1 MRPPDLVS
9 SDWRCAVDGP
19 VPPLHVAEHIGLGR
33 YGDSIDPHG
42 TEKALRRLQRI
53 LARGGQLLYSMPIGR
68 ERIEFNAQRIWE
80 PCRPIETLS
89 ELRLVEFAVV
99 TDGNEFVADAN
110 PEDFTNAR
118 YACGLYRFQR
128 NP

>member
-1 MRPPDLVS
+1 MWLN
-9 SDWRCAVDGP
+9 
-19 VPPLHVAEHIGLGR
+19 IGLGR
-33 YGDSIDPHG
+33 YGDPINPHG
-42 TEKALRRLQRI
+42 TEIALRGLQRI
-53 LARGGQLLYSMPIGR
+53 LAPGGQLLYSMPIGH
-68 ERIEFNAQRIWE
+68 ERVEFNAQRIWS
-80 PCRPIETLS
+80 PSRPIETLS

-99 TDGNEFVADAN
+99 TDGNEFVVDAN